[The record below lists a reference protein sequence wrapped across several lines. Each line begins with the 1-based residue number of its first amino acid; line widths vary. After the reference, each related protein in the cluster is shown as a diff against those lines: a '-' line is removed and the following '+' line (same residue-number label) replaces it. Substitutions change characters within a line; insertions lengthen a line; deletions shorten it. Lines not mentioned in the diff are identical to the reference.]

1 MEITTVCGAK
11 QPIEQAF
18 ISTRYKG
25 QRIYFCEEEC
35 LEKFRQAPDHFLA
48 THGPEPFVLDGEG
61 DSDGFA

>member
-25 QRIYFCEEEC
+25 RRLYFCEEEC
-35 LEKFRQAPDHFLA
+35 LVKFRLAPDHFLA
-48 THGPEPFVLDGEG
+48 THGPAPVVIEEEEAAGNG
-61 DSDGFA
+61 